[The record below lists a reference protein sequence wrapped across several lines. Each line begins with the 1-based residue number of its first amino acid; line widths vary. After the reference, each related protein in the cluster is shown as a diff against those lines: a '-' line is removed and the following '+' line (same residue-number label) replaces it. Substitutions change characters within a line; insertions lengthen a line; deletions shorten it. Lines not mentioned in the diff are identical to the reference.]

1 MLSFDLTTLESHA
14 VQVEGSL
21 TADDGIWGND
31 EARPVDA
38 VQVTGRLSSAGASRF
53 YFSGGIVGA
62 VAATC
67 RRCLTSLTV
76 PVKEEVHLLFAR
88 EGDEEI
94 DDPDVYVVGD
104 RTRVLDLRPSVRE
117 QWLLSVPAFV
127 LCREDCKGF
136 CPHCGA
142 DLNSGPCG
150 CEPKRDD
157 RWDALDKARDL
168 T

>member
-21 TADDGIWGND
+21 KADDEIWGN
-31 EARPVDA
+31 EETRPVDA
-38 VQVTGRLSSAGASRF
+38 IHVTGRLSPAGVSRF
-53 YFSGGIVGA
+53 YFSGGLEGS
-62 VAATC
+62 VATTC
-67 RRCLTSLTV
+67 RRCLTSV
-76 PVKEEVHLLFAR
+76 IAPVKEEVHLLFAR
-88 EGDEEI
+88 SGDEEI

-117 QWLLSVPAFV
+117 QWLLGVPAFV
-127 LCREDCKGF
+127 LCREDCKGL
-136 CPHCGA
+136 CPQCGS

-157 RWDALDKARDL
+157 RWDALSQARNV